1 MRNPAVATCLAVAF
15 AVAIALA
22 ALLPGSRPRDVHAGD
37 APILTP
43 RVVVPGLARSDGRVP
58 IVVNTRPIEGY
69 TDRVSVAPGGRLA
82 FRVSTPAERFHI
94 DILRL
99 GEHERLV
106 HSVRNLPGGPQHY
119 PLDAFRR
126 GAGWRTRY
134 VLGIPKDWQ
143 SGLYAARL
151 ADDAG
156 GEFYVTFVV
165 TPGDGPRARIA
176 VLANTNTWQA
186 YNYWGGASF
195 YVPFP
200 DEQLPADP
208 LLREGFGESIISTQR
223 PNIVA
228 DPRGD
233 EGHLANAELHVLRW
247 LERNGYAYD
256 LFSDRDLHDDPALL
270 GSYDVFVISTHPEYW
285 TERMYDGL
293 EAFLTGGGN
302 LLYLAGNGV
311 YWKTVI
317 EGDQLEV
324 RYDGGEH
331 ELGGGRGGRWR
342 SLGRPEDAHLG
353 VAFTSAGY
361 YTFAPFAVLEPGHW
375 VFEGVDVAA
384 GDLIGDVGLNKGHAS
399 GWETDKRGPATP
411 ANAVLLARGT
421 NPDGGGAEMVY
432 YDHPAG
438 GGVFAAGS
446 ITFGGSLAVDE
457 RLSRIVRNV
466 LDRFLADAAPGP

>member
-1 MRNPAVATCLAVAF
+1 MAILVVACAGFLAPVLWAAQPTASVDAQSAPA
-15 AVAIALA
+15 
-22 ALLPGSRPRDVHAGD
+22 
-37 APILTP
+37 LTP
-43 RVVVPGLARSDGRVP
+43 RIVVPGLARSDGRVP

-69 TDRVSVAPGGRLA
+69 SDRVSVAPGGRIA
-82 FRVSTPAERFHI
+82 FRVSTPAETFHI
-94 DILRL
+94 DIVQL
-99 GEHERLV
+99 GEQEQVV
-106 HSVRNLPGGPQHY
+106 HAVRDLPGGPQHY

-134 VLGIPKDWQ
+134 VLGIREDWR
-143 SGLYAARL
+143 SGMYAARL
-151 ADDAG
+151 FDDLG

-165 TPGDGPRARIA
+165 TPPGRPTARVA

-200 DEQLPADP
+200 QEQLPADP
-208 LLREGFGESIISTQR
+208 MLREGFGESVISTQR
-223 PNIVA
+223 PNLVA

-233 EGHLANAELHVLRW
+233 EGHLANAELHILRW
-247 LERNGYAYD
+247 LEREGYAYD
-256 LFSDRDLHDDPALL
+256 LFSDRDLHDNPALL
-270 GSYDVFVISTHPEYW
+270 ADYDVFIISTHPEYW
-285 TERMYDGL
+285 TEHMYDGL
-293 EAFLTGGGN
+293 VSFLEGGGN

-317 EGDQLEV
+317 SGDQLEV

-331 ELGGGRGGRWR
+331 QLGGGKGGRWR
-342 SLGRPEDAHLG
+342 SLGRPEDAQLG
-353 VAFTSAGY
+353 VAFTATGY
-361 YTFAPFAVLEPGHW
+361 LTFAPFEVIAPDHW
-375 VFEGVDVAA
+375 VFAGLELNA
-384 GDLIGDVGLNKGHAS
+384 GDLIGDTGLNQGFAS

-411 ANAVLLARGT
+411 PGAVLLARGT

-438 GGVFAAGS
+438 GGVFAVGS

-457 RLSRIVRNV
+457 RLSTIVRNV
-466 LDRFLADAAPGP
+466 LDRFLARPSARP